1 MFWNRARNQVL
12 SFLLKIQQLT
22 TSHFF
27 IFLWIKLTSFLFFGI
42 CVSVPNKNDDSQNPV
57 KKKTRVFCW
66 SSVSGFIGQPFLGG
80 NSTKKSAR
88 FRFQKGMKIALS
100 LTTHFV
106 KTTWR
111 LDHTLWSV
119 GSSCWWIWMGF
130 WPIDHDKK
138 NRPYVRIQVI

>member
-57 KKKTRVFCW
+57 KKKH
-66 SSVSGFIGQPFLGG
+66 GFFKRKIEEKILKT
-80 NSTKKSAR
+80 ST
-88 FRFQKGMKIALS
+88 L
-100 LTTHFV
+100 
-106 KTTWR
+106 
-111 LDHTLWSV
+111 LD
-119 GSSCWWIWMGF
+119 
-130 WPIDHDKK
+130 
-138 NRPYVRIQVI
+138 